1 MKGTFEPPQ
10 PVESEAVA
18 RWRLSEL
25 LHAGYQWAAA
35 VQLADNRQVDL
46 HVATDLLHRGCPEDT
61 ALRILL

>member
-1 MKGTFEPPQ
+1 MKATFDPAQ
-10 PVESEAVA
+10 PIEGEAVA
-18 RWRLSEL
+18 RWRLNEL
-25 LHAGYQWAAA
+25 LRAGYQWAAA